1 MLNIQYGLKKETF
14 EKFTGAFIQTF
25 YPDILEKDYNS
36 MLLEFT
42 EIYITEEEVTVKK
55 DNEEITEGNRIS
67 IAIFSNQLINRVAI
81 SGVKY

>member
-1 MLNIQYGLKKETF
+1 
-14 EKFTGAFIQTF
+14 
-25 YPDILEKDYNS
+25 

-42 EIYITEEEVTVKK
+42 EIYITEEEVTVQK